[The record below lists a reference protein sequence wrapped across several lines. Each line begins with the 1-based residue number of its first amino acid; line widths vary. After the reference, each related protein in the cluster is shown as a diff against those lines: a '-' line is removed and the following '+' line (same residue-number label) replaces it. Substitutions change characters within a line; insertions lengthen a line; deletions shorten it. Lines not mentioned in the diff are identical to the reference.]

1 MFQNQLG
8 LKVACLFDKAYKANG
23 DFNEN
28 VQNNINKCRQICP
41 DGVFYQPFYDVL
53 EISKKDKVKKQEM
66 LKVFE
71 NINYYF
77 VKSKV
82 TDWSFVDS
90 DWRLAFIFI
99 NTSYQLLLNLYQVHK
114 LKVFRLEFLILEFL
128 LQKCLLNA

>member
-71 NINYYF
+71 NINDYF
-77 VKSKV
+77 VKS
-82 TDWSFVDS
+82 
-90 DWRLAFIFI
+90 
-99 NTSYQLLLNLYQVHK
+99 
-114 LKVFRLEFLILEFL
+114 
-128 LQKCLLNA
+128 